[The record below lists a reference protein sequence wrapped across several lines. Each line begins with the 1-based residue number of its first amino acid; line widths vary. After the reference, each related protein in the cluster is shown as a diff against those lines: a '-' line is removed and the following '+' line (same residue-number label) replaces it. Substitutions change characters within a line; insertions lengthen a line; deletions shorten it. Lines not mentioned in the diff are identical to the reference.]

1 MNAYEQQHQP
11 SLELTAKRYPIAAKN
26 RKSKFQ
32 FLAGVQEHYERKKEA
47 AKERA
52 AAPKRVNLSVPG
64 TPVCSRYLQSLS
76 SRSSV
81 ASSDDESTREAVPPA
96 QELIISSIVLEKF
109 VKEMKTLSSADQ
121 QPDKAASK
129 AEENVNVQH
138 DDTTDSFFKTSDARQ
153 AYHRTFS
160 EAVGTVGGPE
170 KDPAVKKYFEESASQ
185 HTYRRDF
192 SEAYGELGG
201 VKDDPIFSTTTP
213 SSAATTKKKK
223 RSKPSRQQLISESSS
238 DEDQSG
244 APELAARERQRNDF
258 LEELM
263 ELKNSKKRME
273 EELKAFQSKDPLA
286 TGGQKERVQTF
297 FERSDQSKAYH
308 RSFSEAAQTF
318 GAPPSDPKVR
328 EYFSESATRHTYR
341 RDFSEVCG
349 ELGANG
355 PATSESERY
364 KPTVPGTPISSR
376 NLHKLKKRAEEEP
389 ERMMPDA
396 STSLTEQ
403 LAKFNEEL
411 EELKLSKPAISLD
424 PKQPPK
430 VTDCTPPEK
439 PEFCVDQYLNTSNEK
454 RSYARSFSEAAQ
466 SLNARPEVKSD
477 TVKSFFD
484 DSSRKGTF
492 RREFSQAYQ
501 ELANPA
507 DDVPTVPGDVTQPDG
522 GTSADRTVATVEDN
536 GAIPS
541 LPDKAMAVVA
551 EERNIAI
558 PGTPVS
564 SRKRSPPKPA
574 VRSSDKPIVP
584 EASRTSG
591 TWDGQRL
598 PARVPLT
605 PQLDGRKQFTTEK
618 YFATKFFKRARSF
631 SGKRGDLT
639 DNDDDNDDHGNDG
652 NDSGMRTGRGAAV
665 MRDDREFVLAGSKHP
680 AGSMGHTL
688 VSGSGD
694 KNEEQHQHQHE
705 QQAQK
710 QELVTT
716 FELDKEF
723 WRQFSK

>member
-1 MNAYEQQHQP
+1 MNAYDQQQQQQQQQP
-11 SLELTAKRYPIAAKN
+11 SLELSAKRYPIAAKN

-32 FLAGVQEHYERKKEA
+32 FLAGVQEHYERKQEA

-81 ASSDDESTREAVPPA
+81 ASSDDESTVALPPA

-109 VKEMKTLSSADQ
+109 VKEMKSLSSADH
-121 QPDKAASK
+121 QPDEPETKFEAGNA
-129 AEENVNVQH
+129 NVQ
-138 DDTTDSFFKTSDARQ
+138 DDGTTDSFFKASDARQ

-160 EAVGTVGGPE
+160 EAVGTVGGRE

-192 SEAYGELGG
+192 SEAYGVLGG
-201 VKDDPIFSTTTP
+201 VKDDPIFATATP
-213 SSAATTKKKK
+213 SSGATAKKKK
-223 RSKPSRQQLISESSS
+223 RSKPTRQQLISESSS
-238 DEDQSG
+238 DEDQPG
-244 APELAARERQRNDF
+244 APELAAKERQRNDF

-273 EELKAFQSKDPLA
+273 EELKAFQSKDPLVV
-286 TGGQKERVQTF
+286 TGGEKERVQRF
-297 FERSDQSKAYH
+297 FEESDQSKAYH

-328 EYFSESATRHTYR
+328 EYFTESATRHTYR

-355 PATSESERY
+355 AAANGESERY

-376 NLHKLKKRAEEEP
+376 NLHKLKKHVEEELELVTP
-389 ERMMPDA
+389 AA

-424 PKQPPK
+424 AK
-430 VTDCTPPEK
+430 VTDGTSAK
-439 PEFCVDQYLNTSNEK
+439 PDFCVEQYLSTSNEK

-466 SLNARPEVKSD
+466 SMSGRPEVKSD

-501 ELANPA
+501 EVANPA
-507 DDVPTVPGDVTQPDG
+507 DGVPTASDVTQPSG
-522 GTSADRTVATVEDN
+522 GASADRTAEDN
-536 GAIPS
+536 GATPS
-541 LPDKAMAVVA
+541 QPNSATTAVA
-551 EERNIAI
+551 PASIEERNIAI

-564 SRKRSPPKPA
+564 SRKRSPPKVA
-574 VRSSDKPIVP
+574 VRSSDMPIVP
-584 EASRTSG
+584 EANRTSG

-605 PQLDGRKQFTTEK
+605 PQLDVSAASAVTSPTMTTTTTPTTTAMAMIQEC
-618 YFATKFFKRARSF
+618 
-631 SGKRGDLT
+631 GL
-639 DNDDDNDDHGNDG
+639 
-652 NDSGMRTGRGAAV
+652 
-665 MRDDREFVLAGSKHP
+665 E
-680 AGSMGHTL
+680 
-688 VSGSGD
+688 
-694 KNEEQHQHQHE
+694 EEQQ
-705 QQAQK
+705 
-710 QELVTT
+710 
-716 FELDKEF
+716 
-723 WRQFSK
+723 

>member
-1 MNAYEQQHQP
+1 MNAYEKQQQQQP
-11 SLELTAKRYPIAAKN
+11 SLELSSKRYPIATKN

-32 FLAGVQEHYERKKEA
+32 FLAGVQEHYERKQEA

-52 AAPKRVNLSVPG
+52 AMPKRVNLSVPG
-64 TPVCSRYLQSLS
+64 TPVCSRYLQSMS

-81 ASSDDESTREAVPPA
+81 ASSDDESTQAVPPA

-109 VKEMKTLSSADQ
+109 VKDMSTLSSADQ
-121 QPDKAASK
+121 LDKPETKSEGNA
-129 AEENVNVQH
+129 NVQVDGTA
-138 DDTTDSFFKTSDARQ
+138 DDFFKASDARK

-160 EAVGTVGGPE
+160 EAVGTVGGGE
-170 KDPAVKKYFEESASQ
+170 KDPAVKRYFDESASQ

-201 VKDDPIFSTTTP
+201 VKDDPIFSTTDAP

-223 RSKPSRQQLISESSS
+223 RSKPTRQQLISESSS
-238 DEDQSG
+238 DEDHSG
-244 APELAARERQRNDF
+244 APELAAKERQRNEF

-273 EELKAFQSKDPLA
+273 QELKAFQSKDPSLV
-286 TGGQKERVQTF
+286 TDGQKERVQRF
-297 FERSDQSKAYH
+297 FEESDQSKAYH

-328 EYFSESATRHTYR
+328 EYFTESATRHTYR

-355 PATSESERY
+355 PATGGESERY

-376 NLHKLKKRAEEEP
+376 SLHKLKKHVEEEP
-389 ERMMPDA
+389 ELVTPDA
-396 STSLTEQ
+396 SASLKEQ

-424 PKQPPK
+424 TKQPP
-430 VTDCTPPEK
+430 VTDDAPPK
-439 PEFCVDQYLNTSNEK
+439 PDFCVEQYLSTSNEK

-466 SLNARPEVKSD
+466 SLSARPEVKSD

-501 ELANPA
+501 ELAMAP
-507 DDVPTVPGDVTQPDG
+507 DDGVSTVNDITQPSG
-522 GTSADRTVATVEDN
+522 GTSADRVAEKDN
-536 GAIPS
+536 GASPS
-541 LPDKAMAVVA
+541 LPDNATAVVA
-551 EERNIAI
+551 ESTDERNIVI

-564 SRKRSPPKPA
+564 SRKRSPPKAA
-574 VRSSDKPIVP
+574 VRSDKPIVP
-584 EASRTSG
+584 EASSRTSG
-591 TWDGQRL
+591 AWDGQRL

-605 PQLDGRKQFTTEK
+605 PQLDVSAASAVTSPTT
-618 YFATKFFKRARSF
+618 TTTTTMPTTTT
-631 SGKRGDLT
+631 LT
-639 DNDDDNDDHGNDG
+639 TTTMAMIQECGL
-652 NDSGMRTGRGAAV
+652 
-665 MRDDREFVLAGSKHP
+665 E
-680 AGSMGHTL
+680 
-688 VSGSGD
+688 
-694 KNEEQHQHQHE
+694 EEQ
-705 QQAQK
+705 QQQ
-710 QELVTT
+710 
-716 FELDKEF
+716 
-723 WRQFSK
+723 